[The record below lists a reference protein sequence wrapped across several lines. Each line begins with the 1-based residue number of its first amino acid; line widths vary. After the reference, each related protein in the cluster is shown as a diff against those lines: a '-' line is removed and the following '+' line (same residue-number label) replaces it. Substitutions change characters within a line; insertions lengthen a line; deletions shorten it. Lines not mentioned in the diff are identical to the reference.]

1 MAGVRMLAALALWVK
16 AAPPPDDHVDTIDFL
31 DCRELPLGLPD
42 ICVQGSANVCTRDI
56 SLVVNITMEAGTVS
70 LPLEL
75 GDGTEAKTTKPTCL
89 TGLGLDALGCSHPC
103 FHIKDV
109 ALAGGGFAGCIE
121 FHLDCIWNPFGA
133 IEQELTCIEFGEGP
147 STCDFAERC
156 DCLAKEECGWCPS
169 SSSCT
174 RLLPASLNDP
184 LARDIPAC
192 SCAAGVVLHN
202 DPEAHAC
209 WPSPPPPSSS
219 PSPPPPPSSSPSP
232 PPPPS
237 TETVVLT
244 LTASGNIDDYDKG
257 DLEGKIATRAGV
269 DASLVSVTITAA
281 SVLITATI
289 AVPASTTAAAV
300 QTSLSS
306 SLGTAAAAS
315 EALGITVE
323 EPRLAV
329 TITPPGVPDDAAG
342 AGTATPQWVVWAI
355 CATLGSGWYLLS
367 GLLGL
372 SEARTLRRSD
382 MGLRTQGGGVLHYL
396 PERLQFSAGVAC
408 TRLDEAEIEI
418 SWAGQPVLLV
428 AALAPVFLW
437 LIAMVFLAALTGMLQ
452 EGARAL
458 ELLLLLLPVA
468 ITLPLLVH
476 LRRLQG
482 TLYMLTARGAVELR
496 LQCACLGRRD
506 APRRTRY
513 GQMLA
518 LPVVRAACHQL
529 QSSDLL
535 FAQGPTGGEVGFR
548 CLPTAV
554 ATTLQHLLRDRV
566 AALPPGDREV
576 TGGVVLRAI
585 VQDTE
590 LSALEAVAVGVEV
603 PNAQAVPSTPPL
615 TTSTDHAPPMD
626 KPTTV

>member
-1 MAGVRMLAALALWVK
+1 MLAAFAFLVT
-16 AAPPPDDHVDTIDFL
+16 AAPPPDDHVDTVDIL
-31 DCRELPLGLPD
+31 NCRELPLPLPD

-56 SLVVNITMEAGTVS
+56 SLVVNITTAAGTVS

-75 GDGTEAKTTKPTCL
+75 GDGTEAKTSKPTCL
-89 TGLGLDALGCSHPC
+89 TGLGLDALGCTHPC
-103 FHIKDV
+103 FHIKDLE
-109 ALAGGGFAGCIE
+109 LANGGFAGCIE
-121 FHLDCIWNPFGA
+121 FTVDCSWNPFGA
-133 IEQELTCIEFGEGP
+133 LKQELTCIEFGEGP
-147 STCDFAERC
+147 SACDFGERC

-184 LARDIPAC
+184 LARDIPTC
-192 SCAAGVVLHN
+192 SCTAGVVLHD

-219 PSPPPPPSSSPSP
+219 PSPPPS
-232 PPPPS
+232 PS

-244 LTASGNIDDYDKG
+244 LRVSGNIDDFDKR
-257 DLEGKIATRAGV
+257 DLEGKIATSAGV

-289 AVPASTTAAAV
+289 TVPASTTAAAV
-300 QTSLSS
+300 QTSLTFN
-306 SLGTAAAAS
+306 LGTVAVASAA
-315 EALGITVE
+315 LDITVE
-323 EPRLAV
+323 EEPTVATPTLAA
-329 TITPPGVPDDAAG
+329 IAPPGAPDDTAG
-342 AGTATPQWVVWAI
+342 EGTAAPQWVVWAI

-372 SEARTLRRSD
+372 AEARTLRRSD
-382 MGLRTQGGGVLHYL
+382 MGLRDQGGGVLQYL

-428 AALAPVFLW
+428 AALVPVFLW
-437 LIAMVFLAALTGMLQ
+437 LVTMVFLAALTGMLQ
-452 EGARAL
+452 DGARAL
-458 ELLLLLLPVA
+458 EVLLLLLPVA

-518 LPVVRAACHQL
+518 LPVVRAACHQI
-529 QSSDLL
+529 QCSDLL
-535 FAQGPTGGEVGFR
+535 FAATPTGGEVGFR

-566 AALPPGDREV
+566 AALPPGHREV
-576 TGGVVLRAI
+576 TGGVVLQAI

-590 LSALEAVAVGVEV
+590 LSAVAVAVAVEV
-603 PNAQAVPSTPPL
+603 HTPPL
-615 TTSTDHAPPMD
+615 TTSTHHAPPMD

>member
-1 MAGVRMLAALALWVK
+1 MMVAAFAFLVT
-16 AAPPPDDHVDTIDFL
+16 AAPPPDDHVDTVDIL
-31 DCRELPLGLPD
+31 DCRELPSILPD

-56 SLVVNITMEAGTVS
+56 SLVVNITIGTSIVS

-109 ALAGGGFAGCIE
+109 ALANGGFAGCIE
-121 FHLDCIWNPFGA
+121 FHLECPWPVNT

-156 DCLAKEECGWCPS
+156 DCLSKEECGWCPS

-184 LARDIPAC
+184 LARDIPVC

-209 WPSPPPPSSS
+209 WPSPPPPSS
-219 PSPPPPPSSSPSP
+219 PPSP

-244 LTASGNIDDYDKG
+244 LKASGNVDDYDRR
-257 DLEGKIATRAGV
+257 DLEGKVAASAGV

-300 QTSLSS
+300 RTSLTSN
-306 SLGTAAAAS
+306 LGTAAAAS
-315 EALGITVE
+315 DAMGITVE
-323 EPRLAV
+323 EEPTVATPRLAV
-329 TITPPGVPDDAAG
+329 TIAPPGAPDNAARK
-342 AGTATPQWVVWAI
+342 GTATPQWVVWAI
-355 CATLGSGWYLLS
+355 CATLGSGWYLSS

-372 SEARTLRRSD
+372 AEARTLRRSD
-382 MGLRTQGGGVLHYL
+382 MGLRAQGGGLLQYL

-437 LIAMVFLAALTGMLQ
+437 LVAMVFLAALTGMLQ
-452 EGARAL
+452 DGARAL

-529 QSSDLL
+529 QCSDLL
-535 FAQGPTGGEVGFR
+535 FAATPTGGEVGFR

-566 AALPPGDREV
+566 VALPLGDREI
-576 TGGVVLRAI
+576 TGGVVLQAI

-590 LSALEAVAVGVEV
+590 LSAVAVAVAVEV
-603 PNAQAVPSTPPL
+603 QGAQGMLSTPPL
-615 TTSTDHAPPMD
+615 TTSTHPAPSMD

>member
-1 MAGVRMLAALALWVK
+1 M
-16 AAPPPDDHVDTIDFL
+16 I
-31 DCRELPLGLPD
+31 
-42 ICVQGSANVCTRDI
+42 
-56 SLVVNITMEAGTVS
+56 
-70 LPLEL
+70 
-75 GDGTEAKTTKPTCL
+75 
-89 TGLGLDALGCSHPC
+89 
-103 FHIKDV
+103 
-109 ALAGGGFAGCIE
+109 
-121 FHLDCIWNPFGA
+121 
-133 IEQELTCIEFGEGP
+133 
-147 STCDFAERC
+147 
-156 DCLAKEECGWCPS
+156 
-169 SSSCT
+169 
-174 RLLPASLNDP
+174 
-184 LARDIPAC
+184 
-192 SCAAGVVLHN
+192 
-202 DPEAHAC
+202 
-209 WPSPPPPSSS
+209 
-219 PSPPPPPSSSPSP
+219 
-232 PPPPS
+232 
-237 TETVVLT
+237 
-244 LTASGNIDDYDKG
+244 
-257 DLEGKIATRAGV
+257 
-269 DASLVSVTITAA
+269 
-281 SVLITATI
+281 
-289 AVPASTTAAAV
+289 
-300 QTSLSS
+300 SS
-306 SLGTAAAAS
+306 SLKVLIQYMADFRKSLNAG
-315 EALGITVE
+315 VE
-323 EPRLAV
+323 GRP
-329 TITPPGVPDDAAG
+329 
-342 AGTATPQWVVWAI
+342 
-355 CATLGSGWYLLS
+355 
-367 GLLGL
+367 
-372 SEARTLRRSD
+372 
-382 MGLRTQGGGVLHYL
+382 GGG
-396 PERLQFSAGVAC
+396 
-408 TRLDEAEIEI
+408 
-418 SWAGQPVLLV
+418 GQRRRWR
-428 AALAPVFLW
+428 LW